1 MGRYTRTW
9 QFVWE
14 KPYMDEIL
22 SFQKDRSVAEEVA
35 IECENFLGIPVMVTQ
50 TRWDKFRRRYR
61 VVCRRQ
67 HLEDGF
73 VWEREP

>member
-1 MGRYTRTW
+1 
-9 QFVWE
+9 
-14 KPYMDEIL
+14 MDEVL
-22 SFQKDRSVAEEVA
+22 SFQKDFDTAQEIA
-35 IECENFLGIPVMVTQ
+35 IECENSLSIPVMVTQ

>member
-1 MGRYTRTW
+1 
-9 QFVWE
+9 
-14 KPYMDEIL
+14 MDEIL
-22 SFQKDRSVAEEVA
+22 SFQKDRSVAEEIA

-67 HLEDGF
+67 HLKTALYGSEK
-73 VWEREP
+73 P